1 MWSAV
6 NENSGRASHSHTNGN
21 TKPALSRWEKSGHT
35 RLTCLLM
42 GWPWGPESQ
51 PRSTLYPVFWYLLIQ
66 LHLGEMSGKGMPEAA
81 F

>member
-6 NENSGRASHSHTNGN
+6 NEDSVE
-21 TKPALSRWEKSGHT
+21 PATHIPTGTQIRLFPDGKSQDT
-35 RLTCLLM
+35 RLTCLFM
-42 GWPWGPESQ
+42 GWLWGPESQ
-51 PRSTLYPVFWYLLIQ
+51 PSHTLNLVVFWYFLIQ